1 MRSPAGGI
9 PRRRTSGRHTSTC
22 GFATR
27 VAGMRASSLV
37 AAKAALGVLLPAR
50 LGYEADVEDEAMDFG
65 IFNLMGAREADKP
78 TAQVFGEV
86 AEQTRLA
93 DELGYTI
100 AWFAEHHFS
109 NYCLCASPL
118 MMVAH
123 CASITRRIRLGTAVV
138 VLPLYNPARLAAE
151 IATADALSNGR
162 LMLGIGAGYQPY
174 EFERFG
180 TDIAQNLEMTDEFC
194 DILDLAFSR
203 DFFSY
208 KGKHYQMPE
217 THIPARPV
225 QSPLPIYVAGHSQAM
240 FRAAARHGYRVL
252 TSGRVGGVKLLAEQY
267 ADITAA
273 FAAESA
279 PLSRAHI
286 TLNRFAHIT
295 DSREEGMRFAENAR
309 YQSRLASSLRRR
321 QEVMKGTVL
330 VDVPFPD
337 EPPLET
343 IYDNLLIGDV
353 GTVAEKL
360 VAEIEATKPVHVCFS
375 FKVGN
380 TPHTAAMR
388 SMELMIGEVKP
399 RVEKALGPLGRVAAG

>member
-1 MRSPAGGI
+1 M
-9 PRRRTSGRHTSTC
+9 
-22 GFATR
+22 
-27 VAGMRASSLV
+27 
-37 AAKAALGVLLPAR
+37 
-50 LGYEADVEDEAMDFG
+50 EDGTMEFG
-65 IFNLMGAREADKP
+65 IFNLMGSREAEKP
-78 TAQVFGEV
+78 AAQVFGEV
-86 AEQTRLA
+86 AEQTKLA

-118 MMVAH
+118 MMIAH
-123 CASITRRIRLGTAVV
+123 CASITKKIRLGTAVV

-180 TDIAQNLEMTDEFC
+180 VDIAQNFAMTDELC

-208 KGKHYQMPE
+208 HGKHYQIPE
-217 THIPARPV
+217 THIPVRTV
-225 QSPLPIYVAGHSQAM
+225 QKPLPIYVAGHTQAM

-252 TSGRVGGVKLLAEQY
+252 TSGRLGGAKLLTEQY
-267 ADITAA
+267 ADIVAA
-273 FAAESA
+273 FAAEDV

-295 DSREEGMRFAENAR
+295 ESREDGMRFAENAR

-321 QEVMKGTVL
+321 KEVMQGTVL

-343 IYDNLLIGDV
+343 IYDDLLIGDV
-353 GTVAEKL
+353 ETVAEKL
-360 VAEIEATKPVHVCFS
+360 VSEIRASKPVHVCFS
-375 FKVGN
+375 FKVGD
-380 TPHTAAMR
+380 TPHKAAMR
-388 SMELMIGEVKP
+388 SMELMMGEVKP
-399 RVEKALGPLGRVAAG
+399 KVEKALGL

>member
-1 MRSPAGGI
+1 M
-9 PRRRTSGRHTSTC
+9 
-22 GFATR
+22 
-27 VAGMRASSLV
+27 
-37 AAKAALGVLLPAR
+37 
-50 LGYEADVEDEAMDFG
+50 EFG
-65 IFNLMGAREADKP
+65 IFNLMGSRDADKP

-86 AEQTRLA
+86 AEQTKLA

-123 CASITRRIRLGTAVV
+123 CAAMTQKIRLGTAVV
-138 VLPLYNPARLAAE
+138 VLPLYNPSRLAAE
-151 IATADALSNGR
+151 IATVDALSNGR

-180 TDIAQNLEMTDEFC
+180 VNIAQNLEMTNEIC
-194 DILDLAFSR
+194 DILDLAFSQ

-208 KGKHYQMPE
+208 DGKHFKMPK

-225 QSPLPIYVAGHSQAM
+225 QKPLPIYVAGHTQTM

-267 ADITAA
+267 ADIVAA
-273 FAAESA
+273 FAAENV

-286 TLNRFAHIT
+286 TVNRFAHIT

-321 QEVMKGTVL
+321 QEVMQGKVL

-337 EPPLET
+337 EPALET
-343 IYDNLLIGDV
+343 IYHDSLIGDAE
-353 GTVAEKL
+353 TVAEKL
-360 VAEIEATKPVHVCFS
+360 VAEIRAAKPVHVCFS

-380 TPHTAAMR
+380 TPHKAAMR
-388 SMELMIGEVKP
+388 SMELMMGEVKP
-399 RVEKALGPLGRVAAG
+399 LVEKALGPLEQISA

>member
-1 MRSPAGGI
+1 M
-9 PRRRTSGRHTSTC
+9 
-22 GFATR
+22 
-27 VAGMRASSLV
+27 
-37 AAKAALGVLLPAR
+37 
-50 LGYEADVEDEAMDFG
+50 EFG
-65 IFNLMGAREADKP
+65 IFNLMGAREADKSA
-78 TAQVFGEV
+78 AQVFAEV

-93 DELGYTI
+93 DQLGYTI

-123 CASITRRIRLGTAVV
+123 CAGVTEKIRLGTAVV

-162 LMLGIGAGYQPY
+162 LSLGIGAGYQPY

-180 TDIAQNLEMTDEFC
+180 VDIKENLEMTEEFC
-194 DILDLAFSR
+194 EILDLAFAH

-208 KGKHYQMPE
+208 DGKHYQMPE

-225 QSPLPIYVAGHSQAM
+225 QKPVPIYVAGHTQAM
-240 FRAAARHGYRVL
+240 FRHAARHGYRVL
-252 TSGRVGGVKLLAEQY
+252 SSGRVGGAKLLAEQY
-267 ADITAA
+267 ADIVAA
-273 FAAESA
+273 FAAENA
-279 PLSRAHI
+279 PLAGAHI
-286 TLNRFAHIT
+286 TVNRFCHIT
-295 DSREEGMRFAENAR
+295 GSKEEGLRFAENAR

-321 QEVMKGTVL
+321 QEVMQGTVL

-337 EPPLET
+337 EPPLEQ
-343 IYDNLLIGDV
+343 IHSDLLIGDV
-353 GTVAEKL
+353 DTVAEKL
-360 VAEIEATKPVHVCFS
+360 AGEIAATHPVHICFS

-380 TPHTAAMR
+380 TPHKAAMR

-399 RVEKALGPLGRVAAG
+399 RVERALGRPGRAAAE